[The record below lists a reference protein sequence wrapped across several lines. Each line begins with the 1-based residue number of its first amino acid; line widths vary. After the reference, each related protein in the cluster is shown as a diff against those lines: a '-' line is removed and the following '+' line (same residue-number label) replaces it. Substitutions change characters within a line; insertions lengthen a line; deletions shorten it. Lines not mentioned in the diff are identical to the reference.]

1 MHSIGHKLIRK
12 SFFLP
17 RPATDRKPEADTDTE
32 SERNIM
38 QQQNA
43 ECHTQAKSDTE
54 SVTQRT
60 IGRRCLL
67 TILLKRLFLFIR
79 YVLILFA
86 VQIRTSRYDQI
97 KHIRYRFIYH
107 YFIINS
113 DIHMNMGYKQ
123 LLNLEDHRLMW
134 VG

>member
-1 MHSIGHKLIRK
+1 MPSSSYTGASKRINTARTRTNASFISFSCLEIFLIFISYPYRAMHSIGHKLIRK

-43 ECHTQAKSDTE
+43 ERHTQAKSDTE

-60 IGRRCLL
+60 IGRRYLL

-79 YVLILFA
+79 YALMLFA
-86 VQIRTSRYDQI
+86 VQIRTSR
-97 KHIRYRFIYH
+97 
-107 YFIINS
+107 
-113 DIHMNMGYKQ
+113 
-123 LLNLEDHRLMW
+123 
-134 VG
+134 